1 MKKNILIVINDF
13 RGYPILSALSIA
25 KMHKG
30 ENISFIYS
38 KKFLKSNEYGQ
49 NLPSWYKQLKL
60 SLLKLFY
67 NVIVSPELFENEL
80 NEAMAVG
87 VSSSLQSIT
96 CDSGAMPEKYPI
108 LYSHLLQQAI
118 GSNEIAKFICDL
130 DLKPNCVYLFNG
142 RTASSSSIT
151 HKLHYANIQIK
162 YYEFSIKSKGF
173 LIFPFPCHNSI
184 RIGQELYNLWRCSI
198 KSNPDI
204 FKQGVEYENNK
215 LNNNYTSHYSENIF
229 DTYDIVVFLGSDHE
243 YTNLQLD
250 IVEMKV
256 IGNLK
261 LLEYVIEKYGIE
273 KKIAVRAHPNQS
285 NDPNRNLILKPI
297 IEMCKKYEF
306 NFFEPESGVSSY
318 DLINKSDLV
327 VVEYSSIAYD
337 AIFLGAEVDIVGDLA
352 LKSIIDLLPE
362 NIKNNKIERK
372 NYSREIL
379 SFSMDLCHY
388 SFPNTSYDYI
398 ARAFTYIERNYLN
411 KKNKTLN

>member
-1 MKKNILIVINDF
+1 
-13 RGYPILSALSIA
+13 
-25 KMHKG
+25 
-30 ENISFIYS
+30 
-38 KKFLKSNEYGQ
+38 
-49 NLPSWYKQLKL
+49 
-60 SLLKLFY
+60 
-67 NVIVSPELFENEL
+67 
-80 NEAMAVG
+80 
-87 VSSSLQSIT
+87 
-96 CDSGAMPEKYPI
+96 
-108 LYSHLLQQAI
+108 
-118 GSNEIAKFICDL
+118 
-130 DLKPNCVYLFNG
+130 
-142 RTASSSSIT
+142 
-151 HKLHYANIQIK
+151 
-162 YYEFSIKSKGF
+162 
-173 LIFPFPCHNSI
+173 
-184 RIGQELYNLWRCSI
+184 LYNLWRCSI